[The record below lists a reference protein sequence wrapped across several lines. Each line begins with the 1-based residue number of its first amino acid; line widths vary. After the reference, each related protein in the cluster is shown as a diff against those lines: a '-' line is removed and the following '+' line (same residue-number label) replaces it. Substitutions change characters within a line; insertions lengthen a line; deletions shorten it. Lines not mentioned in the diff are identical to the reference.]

1 MNEDAAFLGNPYE
14 LKIRYSRFYNVDL
27 LINQIAIRS
36 IEKLSKSVDPVPEA
50 IKFKPIIIHRK
61 KKKNLITPNAPI
73 FHRRQSL
80 HFSFNFSSIYSALSY
95 FIS

>member
-50 IKFKPIIIHRK
+50 IKFKPIIIHGK
-61 KKKNLITPNAPI
+61 KKKSHNTKCPD
-73 FHRRQSL
+73 
-80 HFSFNFSSIYSALSY
+80 FSSSPIAPFL
-95 FIS
+95 F

>member
-61 KKKNLITPNAPI
+61 KKK
-73 FHRRQSL
+73 
-80 HFSFNFSSIYSALSY
+80 
-95 FIS
+95 IS

>member
-50 IKFKPIIIHRK
+50 IKFKLIIIHRK
-61 KKKNLITPNAPI
+61 KKKSHNTKCPD
-73 FHRRQSL
+73 
-80 HFSFNFSSIYSALSY
+80 FSSSPIAPFL
-95 FIS
+95 F